1 MKTFKKKSS
10 YNYISPEDL
19 VFDLEVKTREE
30 ALNYLY
36 RAGIVTKKG
45 NLRKFYR
52 NTDINKSNSP
62 AIV

>member
-1 MKTFKKKSS
+1 MKTF
-10 YNYISPEDL
+10 YREPNLEEL
-19 VFDLEVKTREE
+19 VFDLEVKSKEE

-52 NTDINKSNSP
+52 NTNKT
-62 AIV
+62 V